1 MPRKNRRMKQKRL
14 GQRSLMHLA
23 RSVEVRPHRMEIW
36 FACLREEAGSSLQ
49 SGARP
54 VIIVGNNQGNTHSDV
69 VTAIPMTSRE
79 KRLDLPTHVRLF
91 SKDNPS
97 LDRDS
102 TVLVEQITTIDKLR
116 LRHRCGEVTDP
127 ESIRQIE
134 KAIAVQLGMS
144 I

>member
-1 MPRKNRRMKQKRL
+1 MPRKNRRIKQKRL

-91 SKDNPS
+91 SKDNPG

-116 LRHRCGEVTDP
+116 LRHRCGEVTDQ

>member
-14 GQRSLMHLA
+14 GQRCLMHRA
-23 RSVEVRPHRMEIW
+23 HSVEVRPHRMEIW

-91 SKDNPS
+91 SKDNPG

-134 KAIAVQLGMS
+134 KAIAVQLGMT

>member
-1 MPRKNRRMKQKRL
+1 M
-14 GQRSLMHLA
+14 
-23 RSVEVRPHRMEIW
+23 
-36 FACLREEAGSSLQ
+36 LR
-49 SGARP
+49 
-54 VIIVGNNQGNTHSDV
+54 DV

-91 SKDNPS
+91 SKDNPG
-97 LDRDS
+97 LDSDS

-134 KAIAVQLGMS
+134 KAIAVQLGMT

>member
-1 MPRKNRRMKQKRL
+1 MPRKNRRIKQKRL

-91 SKDNPS
+91 SKDNPG

-116 LRHRCGEVTDP
+116 LRHRWGEVTDP

-134 KAIAVQLGMS
+134 KAIAVQLGMT

>member
-1 MPRKNRRMKQKRL
+1 MPRKNKRMKQKRL
-14 GQRSLMHLA
+14 GQRGLMHLA
-23 RSVEVRPHRMEIW
+23 HSVEVRPRRMEIW
-36 FACLREEAGSSLQ
+36 FACLREETGSTLQ

-54 VIIVGNNQGNTHSDV
+54 VIIVGNNQGNIHSDV

-79 KRLDLPTHVRLF
+79 KRLDLPTHVRIY
-91 SKDNPS
+91 SSDNPD
-97 LDRDS
+97 LNRDS

-116 LRHRCGEVTDP
+116 LRHRCGEVTNP

-134 KAIAVQLGMS
+134 KAIAVQLGMT

>member
-1 MPRKNRRMKQKRL
+1 M
-14 GQRSLMHLA
+14 
-23 RSVEVRPHRMEIW
+23 
-36 FACLREEAGSSLQ
+36 
-49 SGARP
+49 
-54 VIIVGNNQGNTHSDV
+54 

-91 SKDNPS
+91 SKDNPG

-134 KAIAVQLGMS
+134 KAIAVQLGMT

>member
-1 MPRKNRRMKQKRL
+1 MPRKNKRMKQKRL
-14 GQRSLMHLA
+14 GQRGLMHLA
-23 RSVEVRPHRMEIW
+23 RSVEIKPHRMEIW
-36 FACLREEAGSSLQ
+36 FAWLREEASSSLQ
-49 SGARP
+49 CGARP
-54 VIIVGNNQGNTHSDV
+54 VVIVGNNQGNTHSDV

-79 KRLDLPTHVRLF
+79 KRLDLPTHVRLY
-91 SKDNPS
+91 SKDNPC

-134 KAIAVQLGMS
+134 QAIAIQLGMTV
-144 I
+144 

>member
-1 MPRKNRRMKQKRL
+1 MPRKSKRMKQKRL

-23 RSVEVRPHRMEIW
+23 HSVEVRPHRMEIW

-91 SKDNPS
+91 SKDNPG

-127 ESIRQIE
+127 ESIQQIE
-134 KAIAVQLGMS
+134 KAIAVQLGMTV
-144 I
+144 